1 MADDTERRPRVR
13 RSRREDEREVVPL
26 LFASGAEIYPRF
38 AGSPEAALAVL
49 AAAFR
54 RPGNTA
60 SAEVVWVAEVD
71 GRLVEGYACRTLK
84 AAHSG

>member
-1 MADDTERRPRVR
+1 VA
-13 RSRREDEREVVPL
+13 L
-26 LFASGAEIYPRF
+26 LFASGAEVYPRF
-38 AGSPEAALAVL
+38 AGSRPAGLAVL
-49 AAAFR
+49 ATAFQR
-54 RPGNTA
+54 AGNTA